1 MKKVERM
8 RKDSNSEEERS
19 DNDNDFKISWDTYF
33 SWTISD
39 SVKQISTI

>member
-19 DNDNDFKISWDTYF
+19 DNDNDFKISLDTYF
-33 SWTISD
+33 S
-39 SVKQISTI
+39 